1 MRMSIEEIKEI
12 IPHRNP
18 FLLVDRI
25 TDMEPGKWAMGLKC
39 VTVNEPF
46 FQGHFPGEA
55 VMPGVLIIEALAQTG
70 AVAILSEPEFRGKTA
85 MFAGIKNCRFKK
97 KVVPGDVLELCCEIT
112 GRRGPVGF
120 GKAVASV
127 KNNIVAQA
135 ELSFIVK

>member
-1 MRMSIEEIKEI
+1 MKMSIEEIKEI

-25 TDMEPGKWAMGLKC
+25 TDMEAGKWAMGLKC
-39 VTVNEPF
+39 VTANEPF
-46 FQGHFPGEA
+46 FQGHFPGRA
-55 VMPGVLIIEALAQTG
+55 VMPGALIIEALAQTG
-70 AVAILSEPEFRGKTA
+70 SVAILSEEKYHGKIV
-85 MFAGIKNCRFKK
+85 MFGGIKNCRFRKE
-97 KVVPGDVLELCCEIT
+97 VVPGDVLELCCEIT

-127 KNNIVAQA
+127 KSNIVAQA